1 MKQFSEKEME
11 IRKID
16 DEERGKDQDNIIEKE
31 LRDVRMEND
40 MIEENIASLVI
51 Q

>member
-1 MKQFSEKEME
+1 MRKEEK
-11 IRKID
+11 IRITSLKN
-16 DEERGKDQDNIIEKE
+16 EVIEKE

-40 MIEENIASLVI
+40 MIEENISSLVI

>member
-1 MKQFSEKEME
+1 MMRKEEKIMITSLKNEV
-11 IRKID
+11 
-16 DEERGKDQDNIIEKE
+16 IEKE

-40 MIEENIASLVI
+40 MIEENISSLVI

>member
-1 MKQFSEKEME
+1 MMRKEEK
-11 IRKID
+11 IRITSLKN
-16 DEERGKDQDNIIEKE
+16 EVIEKE

-40 MIEENIASLVI
+40 MIEENISSLVI